1 MTTVPA
7 ERGRRLASCEVIFMV
22 AKNGYGTEPSLRFS
36 TYEEAEK
43 KFIEYLRDGYTNVV
57 IIEKRCLSRLMHRPH
72 RAIEKY
78 DILN

>member
-1 MTTVPA
+1 MTTV
-7 ERGRRLASCEVIFMV
+7 ASAAIFTV

-78 DILN
+78 EASL

>member
-1 MTTVPA
+1 MTTAP
-7 ERGRRLASCEVIFMV
+7 STEVIFTV

-43 KFIEYLRDGYTNVV
+43 KFIEYSRDGYSNVV
-57 IIEKRCLSRLMHRPH
+57 IIEKRRLSRLMHRPH

-78 DILN
+78 DRLLINK